1 MSSKN
6 IDMNLPIVRERIDKI
21 IDNNLDKKI
30 LIHTVN
36 YKIAKYIEQRSR
48 HSDYLF
54 THDSKSRTRVLNNF
68 KKATAPA
75 VLISPSFDKAVD
87 LPDKECELIIVAKL
101 PFPYLGSKVMQKRL
115 KESRRYYDH
124 ETLATLI
131 QMAGRGVRN
140 ENDICP
146 TIILDSSAPSFI
158 QRCGTTGLIPDGI
171 KVAIRKEGVY
181 KWLHKN

>member
-1 MSSKN
+1 MCIRDS
-6 IDMNLPIVRERIDKI
+6 
-21 IDNNLDKKI
+21 
-30 LIHTVN
+30 
-36 YKIAKYIEQRSR
+36 
-48 HSDYLF
+48 LF

-158 QRCGTTGLIPDGI
+158 QRCGTTGLIPEGI
-171 KVAIRKEGVY
+171 KVAIRKEGV
-181 KWLHKN
+181 